1 MKNTKIVLFKAHKG
15 YVLLITE
22 NTPKNYNLDEKYIF
36 DSHLWI
42 HNGEVK
48 KNHTEFDSLFLGKKL
63 SNKELEDL
71 FF

>member
-1 MKNTKIVLFKAHKG
+1 MKNTRIVLFTAYKG

-22 NTPKNYNLDEKYIF
+22 NTPKNYTLDERYLH

-48 KNHTEFDSLFLGKKL
+48 KNHTEFDSLYVGRILSKKEIE
-63 SNKELEDL
+63 NL